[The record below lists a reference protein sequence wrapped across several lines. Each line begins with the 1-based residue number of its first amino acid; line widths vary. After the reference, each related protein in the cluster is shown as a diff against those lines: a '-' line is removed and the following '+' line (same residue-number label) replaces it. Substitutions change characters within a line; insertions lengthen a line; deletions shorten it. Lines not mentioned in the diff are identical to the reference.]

1 MWLCGQARAH
11 AVPETDVKAEVGT
24 LWVAAVRTVT
34 TSGLDVF
41 VVVQLCYCV
50 SVGHCHLLLD
60 GLKRS
65 GHCHLLL
72 DVLKRSGH
80 AHSIHGDVCIY
91 I

>member
-1 MWLCGQARAH
+1 MWRCGQARTQE
-11 AVPETDVKAEVGT
+11 VPATDVEAKVGT

-50 SVGHCHLLLD
+50 SA
-60 GLKRS
+60 